1 MADVG
6 MWKPVLTA
14 LALPPVPML
23 VLVLWGAKR
32 LIKGKVGGL
41 GLIGLSVLLLWFSA
55 CDGTAIALQNHVLK
69 VPAPLT
75 LAQRQAPAQGGVPGQ
90 PGKAS
95 RSSGRAGSPQL
106 AVIVLGAGLEVLAPE
121 YGVSNL
127 SGQSMERLRY
137 GLWLSR
143 QLGAQLGFSGG
154 VGWAQKGPADGPTE
168 AEVAARIAAQE
179 FGVALRW
186 IEATSSDTRG
196 NANET
201 IALLGDQGVRE
212 VVLVT
217 GAFHMPRA
225 RKVFEE
231 AAVHWSS
238 NHPDA
243 PAMHITPAATGYW
256 RQDQRALLAW
266 MPSAP
271 GMAHVHAAL
280 RECLGLLSGV

>member
-1 MADVG
+1 MADLG

-23 VLVLWGAKR
+23 LLVMWGCRR
-32 LIKGKVGGL
+32 LIQGKVGGL
-41 GLIGLSVLLLWFSA
+41 SLVGLSLLLSWFSA
-55 CDGTAIALQNHVLK
+55 CEITAIALQNHVLK
-69 VPAPLT
+69 VPPPMT
-75 LAQRQAPAQGGVPGQ
+75 MAQRQGLAQQFGGGQGGKAPRAAARNNAVPM
-90 PGKAS
+90 
-95 RSSGRAGSPQL
+95 
-106 AVIVLGAGLEVLAPE
+106 AVIVLGGGVEPLAPE

-127 SGQSMERLRY
+127 SSQSMDRLRY

-143 QLGAQLGFSGG
+143 QLGAPLGFSGG
-154 VGWAQKGPADGPTE
+154 VGWAQKGPADGPSE

-186 IEATSSDTRG
+186 VEANSSDTRG

-231 AAVHWSS
+231 AAAHWSG
-238 NHPDA
+238 NHPGA
-243 PAMHITPAATGYW
+243 PALHITPAATGYW
-256 RQDQRALLAW
+256 RQDQRAVLAW